1 MLEPLLQDMRIL
13 SATFAAN
20 YSTFNVSKFSK
31 KIMQLASIIF
41 IFSYIYNIAEDGNHM
56 PWGLS
61 SIPEDDG
68 DSSIDDHSNSSISDS
83 ANSSFIDDLSSISGG
98 SESASIYS
106 NSSDRSVMSVGF
118 GENPEDF
125 ELPIERSSNF
135 DRIDR
140 SIEIEHFYGESP
152 FSKKQD

>member
-1 MLEPLLQDMRIL
+1 
-13 SATFAAN
+13 
-20 YSTFNVSKFSK
+20 
-31 KIMQLASIIF
+31 MQLASIIF
-41 IFSYIYNIAEDGNHM
+41 SYIYTIAEDGNHM

-68 DSSIDDHSNSSISDS
+68 DSSIDDHSNSFISDS

-125 ELPIERSSNF
+125 ELPIERSSSF

-140 SIEIEHFYGESP
+140 SVEIEHFYGKSP